1 MPITV
6 TEQVGSRTWDSQGA
20 VTMRFLVAGTD
31 YEARCRWTSEDDEDG
46 EWSDWTPF
54 TTLAAGGA
62 QVKLAI
68 PVDLGNPA
76 LDHYYVLCDG
86 KFA

>member
-1 MPITV
+1 MGDV
-6 TEQVGSRTWDSQGA
+6 EVGNGTEEVPGGA
-20 VTMRFLVAGTD
+20 LGDMAGQVAGTD

-54 TTLAAGGA
+54 TTLAPGGA

-68 PVDLGNPA
+68 PVDLGNPT
-76 LDHYYVLCDG
+76 LDHYYILCDG
-86 KFA
+86 KFT